1 MNIMDD
7 DSLNFYKHEK
17 AVGTMYFAQLYMEL
31 CIEDTSNTMSKRMYA
46 MEIHKWL
53 GTIKI
58 TIDCIFDKSYNY
70 GIFILDAM
78 EKYQITSEKDSNSN
92 LITTMDDVKKSLEYQ
107 KDLHIEREMLLC
119 KMTIAAITDIGY
131 RGYD

>member
-1 MNIMDD
+1 
-7 DSLNFYKHEK
+7 
-17 AVGTMYFAQLYMEL
+17 
-31 CIEDTSNTMSKRMYA
+31 
-46 MEIHKWL
+46 
-53 GTIKI
+53 
-58 TIDCIFDKSYNY
+58 
-70 GIFILDAM
+70 LDAM
-78 EKYQITSEKDSNSN
+78 EKYQITSEKDSNPN